1 MNDDSP
7 VVDLD
12 QPKPAAAEPEPTECS
27 CGARRTLLRHWELT
41 PCPSRALS
49 RLRRAHPDE
58 YATYLAEEKQS
69 ALDVFEEKWRRHLAG
84 DHGTG

>member
-12 QPKPAAAEPEPTECS
+12 QPKLSAAAPEATDCS
-27 CGARRTLLRHWELT
+27 CGVRRTLLRHWELT
-41 PCPSRALS
+41 PCHSRALS

-58 YATYLAEEKQS
+58 YATYLAEEKQF
-69 ALDVFEEKWRRHLAG
+69 ALDIFEDKWRRHLAG